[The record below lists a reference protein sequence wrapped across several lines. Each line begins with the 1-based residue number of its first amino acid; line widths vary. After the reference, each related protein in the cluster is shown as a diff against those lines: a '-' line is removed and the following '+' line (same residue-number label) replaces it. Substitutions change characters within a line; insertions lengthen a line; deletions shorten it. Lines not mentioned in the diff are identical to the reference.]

1 MIITHVADI
10 ELQLAI
16 GIALAH
22 VILLFLIT
30 AEYANFCN
38 IRIEKTLEHRITKR
52 AGAARNKKFFS
63 TEHNES

>member
-1 MIITHVADI
+1 MVV
-10 ELQLAI
+10 
-16 GIALAH
+16 ALAH